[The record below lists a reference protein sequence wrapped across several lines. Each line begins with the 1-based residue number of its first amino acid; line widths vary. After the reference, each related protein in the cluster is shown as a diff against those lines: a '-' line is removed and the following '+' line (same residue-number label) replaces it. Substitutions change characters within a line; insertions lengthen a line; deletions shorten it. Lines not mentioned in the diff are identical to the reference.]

1 VFGRGDVVR
10 YDDFLFSSCLV
21 FFLGWFMGMRASNFI
36 AGMGMAYGV
45 RKEYE
50 YQIRYVCESGI

>member
-1 VFGRGDVVR
+1 VGEMS
-10 YDDFLFSSCLV
+10 YDMMIFFSLLV
-21 FFLGWFMGMRASNFI
+21 LCFFLGWFMGMRASNFI